1 MVMIHVRQSE
11 EQQFLYQ
18 CSIQD
23 HVADVIPPLV
33 HIHNLQLLISRLQ
46 KAAQQ
51 LLAHDHISHL
61 PPSTDKD
68 AGESGTYETA
78 EGLKLDP
85 SREEVRVLLKAL
97 AEAGTCAS
105 ERQVA
110 YKVPLT
116 PYMLEDAI
124 DAIKAAV
131 LRCYPTG
138 LPSDHP
144 LYKELEGVP
153 SNLGLVVDSVQL
165 WWAGKQLQR
174 SRRLC
179 DYTGKNDKTKILV
192 KLL

>member
-1 MVMIHVRQSE
+1 MEFSIYVFQALLDFRASS
-11 EQQFLYQ
+11 FLLSYP
-18 CSIQD
+18 SKRFEGVLLTITVIKVLTY
-23 HVADVIPPLV
+23 VAFC
-33 HIHNLQLLISRLQ
+33 
-46 KAAQQ
+46 
-51 LLAHDHISHL
+51 
-61 PPSTDKD
+61 TC
-68 AGESGTYETA
+68 
-78 EGLKLDP
+78 DP
-85 SREEVRVLLKAL
+85 KEVRVLLKAL